1 MTERREV
8 LIDQEKGRLDKVLS
22 DQLNDLSRSKIQD
35 LIQADQV
42 TVNGQSVKANYQVSK
57 GDKVVLSIPPAQ
69 EVSLEAEAIPVPIVY
84 QDSDLAVVNKPQGM
98 VVHPSLG
105 HPDHTLVNALL
116 YQLDNLSGINGEL
129 RPGIVHRIDK
139 DTSGLLI
146 VAKND
151 LAHQSLSKQL
161 KDKTVD
167 RHYLALVHG
176 HVPHPKG
183 TIDAPIG
190 RDSKDRKKYA
200 VTENGKEA
208 ITHFDLIRYFGQD
221 YSLIQCQLETGRTH
235 QIRVHLAYIGF
246 PLAGDPLYG
255 PKKTL
260 EGPGQYLHAKTL
272 GFDHPRTGQRLSFTS
287 DLPQVFHQALKELDL
302 KYK

>member
-8 LIDQEKGRLDKVLS
+8 RIDQEKGRLDKVLS

-35 LIQADQV
+35 LIQTDQV
-42 TVNGQSVKANYQVSK
+42 TVNGQAVKANYQVAK
-57 GDKVVLSIPPAQ
+57 GDKVVLTIPPVQ
-69 EVSLEAEAIPVPIVY
+69 EVNLEAEAIPVPIVY

-139 DTSGLLI
+139 DTSGLLVI
-146 VAKND
+146 AKND

-287 DLPQVFHQALKELDL
+287 DLPQVFQQTLKELDL

>member
-8 LIDQEKGRLDKVLS
+8 RIDQEKGRLDKVLS

-35 LIQADQV
+35 LIQTDQV
-42 TVNGQSVKANYQVSK
+42 TVNGQAVKANYQVAK
-57 GDKVVLSIPPAQ
+57 GDKVVLTIPPVQ
-69 EVSLEAEAIPVPIVY
+69 EVNLEAEAIPVPIVY
-84 QDSDLAVVNKPQGM
+84 QDSDLAVVNKPQNM

-139 DTSGLLI
+139 DTSGLLV

>member
-8 LIDQEKGRLDKVLS
+8 RIDKEEGRLDKVLS
-22 DQLNDLSRSKIQD
+22 DQVSDLSRSKIQD
-35 LIQADQV
+35 LIQTDQV
-42 TVNGQSVKANYQVSK
+42 TVNGQAVKANYQVAK
-57 GDKVVLSIPPAQ
+57 GDKVVLTIPPVQ
-69 EVSLEAEAIPVPIVY
+69 EVNLEAEAIPVPIVY

-139 DTSGLLI
+139 DTSGLLVI
-146 VAKND
+146 AKND

-287 DLPQVFHQALKELDL
+287 DLPQVFQQTLKELDL

>member
-8 LIDQEKGRLDKVLS
+8 QIDKEEGRLDKVLS
-22 DQLNDLSRSKIQD
+22 DQVSDLSRSKIQD
-35 LIQADQV
+35 LIQADRV

-57 GDKVVLSIPPAQ
+57 EDKVVLSIPPAQ
-69 EVSLEAEAIPVPIVY
+69 EVSLEAEAIPVSIVY

-105 HPDHTLVNALL
+105 HPNHTLVNALL

-139 DTSGLLI
+139 DTSGLLV

-176 HVPHPKG
+176 HIPHPKG

-190 RDSKDRKKYA
+190 RDPKDRKKYA
-200 VTENGKEA
+200 VTENGRVA
-208 ITHFDLIRYFGQD
+208 ITHFDLIRHFGQD

-235 QIRVHLAYIGF
+235 QIRVHLAYIGY

-260 EGPGQYLHAKTL
+260 EGPGQYLHAQTL

-287 DLPQVFHQALKELDL
+287 DLPDVFHQALKELDL